1 MREKKK
7 IERIPRRGTGPICS
21 FVFVH
26 IISNLSGTSFT
37 VAAPPPPALLKFFWH
52 QTFAHLLHGVNLNHK
67 GREERGRGQL
77 L

>member
-1 MREKKK
+1 MREKK
-7 IERIPRRGTGPICS
+7 IPRRGTGSICS

-37 VAAPPPPALLKFFWH
+37 VAAPTPPLALLKVFWH
-52 QTFAHLLHGVNLNHK
+52 QTFAHLLHGVNLNHE